1 MTISDHDAPYIIV
14 NIPTNKHEIRYK
26 LIRNLKHFDLET
38 YINDFK
44 TLPFATMYSFNETDD
59 QLDTLN
65 KLILS
70 VIDKHAPLVKTK
82 FTRPAAPWTKDIK
95 INKLQRERDHWRH
108 EAHRNATDENWGNF
122 RESRN
127 KIKKAIK
134 EKKTQ
139 FYRKVLSSKNNKE
152 IWKVIHRILNPNMS
166 TLQAD
171 PSVLN
176 EFFNKTAERLVRQ
189 NATTDG
195 IILSHIDLLTSGHNS
210 LKLQKVI
217 YNDVLKSLKSLRNDY
232 LTGYDN
238 IPVSFIKLIAE
249 YIATRL
255 TFIINNLIEESK
267 FLDQLKIA
275 RISPIPEVSNPTKLK
290 DYLQFGFFQFYL
302 KCAKNRF

>member
-1 MTISDHDAPYIIV
+1 
-14 NIPTNKHEIRYK
+14 
-26 LIRNLKHFDLET
+26 
-38 YINDFK
+38 
-44 TLPFATMYSFNETDD
+44 
-59 QLDTLN
+59 
-65 KLILS
+65 
-70 VIDKHAPLVKTK
+70 
-82 FTRPAAPWTKDIK
+82 
-95 INKLQRERDHWRH
+95 
-108 EAHRNATDENWGNF
+108 
-122 RESRN
+122 
-127 KIKKAIK
+127 
-134 EKKTQ
+134 
-139 FYRKVLSSKNNKE
+139 
-152 IWKVIHRILNPNMS
+152 MS

-217 YNDVLKSLKSLRNDY
+217 YNDVLKSLKSQRNDY